1 MTKDETKIA
10 IWTQEFN
17 ELMKVKGAHFPSDAA
32 RKTALAKFIA
42 KHENA
47 ESHNPALATSSKDAP
62 AAAIPA
68 AEAASTKK
76 EAAKND
82 NSPYYSKTA
91 MNNSEAMTQVFIE
104 EIKRVQNDPRYSAVP
119 YGANNHN
126 CVIDI
131 TAAFRNGVE
140 MYTPVVNR
148 KHGKD
153 MNSTGNSIKKYGAQQ
168 PLLVITKRMADAV
181 GMQVERFSN
190 DKSNKPLA
198 SDGFV
203 FLDGNGRMNNS
214 YEYGDAE
221 RPQFYATF
229 PEPDPAGTYN
239 PRNVMEVINV
249 NYSPWKTPDM
259 MVKRQLE
266 DGVNAHEGWSLV
278 QALLKKDYMY
288 QAACQTYTLDID
300 RITKKQIITGDA
312 HQIFKY
318 LESAKPIH
326 TALVSKFGEGEDK
339 TLKTKEFSREV
350 SILWRKLRDLHGEQ
364 WATEEFIKFI
374 NGFEATKVSEIMMA
388 KSKKNGLKK
397 DEIRKNILNE
407 QFNLFLA
414 KEGIELD

>member
-1 MTKDETKIA
+1 MANDLTEVA

-32 RKTALAKFIA
+32 RKAALAEFIA
-42 KHENA
+42 KHESA
-47 ESHNPALATSSKDAP
+47 EGHNPALATSSNTP
-62 AAAIPA
+62 AAIPA
-68 AEAASTKK
+68 TEATATKK
-76 EAAKND
+76 EGVKND
-82 NSPYYSKTA
+82 DSPYYGETMK
-91 MNNSEAMTQVFIE
+91 NNLKATTQVFME
-104 EIKRVQNDPRYSAVP
+104 EIKRVQNDPRCPAVP

-131 TAAFRNGVE
+131 TAAFRNGIE

-148 KHGKD
+148 SHGKD
-153 MNSTGNSIKKYGAQQ
+153 MNSTGDSIKKFGAQQ

-181 GMQVERFSN
+181 GMKVERFSN
-190 DKSNKPLA
+190 DKSNKPLS
-198 SDGFV
+198 SDGYV
-203 FLDGNGRMNNS
+203 FLDGNGRMDNF
-214 YEYGDAE
+214 YKYGDAD

-229 PEPDPAGTYN
+229 PEPDATGIYN
-239 PRNVMEVINV
+239 PCNVMEVINV
-249 NYSPWKTPDM
+249 NHCPWKTPDM

-266 DGVNAHEGWSLV
+266 DGVHAHEGWSLI
-278 QALLKKDYMY
+278 QALLKKGYMY

-300 RITKKQIITGDA
+300 RITKKQIIMGDA
-312 HQIFKY
+312 NQIFKY

-326 TALVSKFGEGEDK
+326 TALVNKFGEGKDK

-350 SILWRKLRDLHGEQ
+350 SLLWRKLRDLRGEQ
-364 WATEEFIKFI
+364 WATEEFVKFI
-374 NGFEATKVSEIMMA
+374 NGFEGPKVLEILMA

-407 QFNLFLA
+407 QFNLFLG